1 MVFQRSNPF
10 PKIDPRERRLRA
22 AHRRHERRARLET
35 RVERALGQAA
45 LWEEVK
51 DRLDDSALGLS
62 GGQQQRLCIAR
73 ALAVEPEVLLMD
85 EPASA
90 LDPIATAHI
99 EELINELSAEYTV
112 VIVTHNMQQ
121 AARVADYTAFFY
133 LGELVEFDRTRRAV
147 HEAEQLADGRLHHG
161 AVRMMRRNSSS
172 REHTNREYEGEL
184 RRLREQLLLMG
195 AKVED
200 IIAGSIRALIDRDSA
215 LAEQMIA
222 VDRKINQLEIDIDE
236 LCMQV
241 LARRQPVASDL
252 RFLTTALKLV
262 TDLERIGDLG
272 VNICERVLELNGEP
286 PLKPYVDM
294 PNMAREAQEML
305 HEALDAFV
313 AADAER
319 AQRVIARDR
328 NVDAYYTQIFRELL
342 TYMMEDPR
350 NIFRA
355 TRLQS
360 IAKYLERIGDHAT
373 NLGELVVFMVK
384 GKDIRHAGKL
394 SDGR

>member
-1 MVFQRSNPF
+1 M
-10 PKIDPRERRLRA
+10 IRA
-22 AHRRHERRARLET
+22 ST
-35 RVERALGQAA
+35 
-45 LWEEVK
+45 
-51 DRLDDSALGLS
+51 
-62 GGQQQRLCIAR
+62 
-73 ALAVEPEVLLMD
+73 
-85 EPASA
+85 
-90 LDPIATAHI
+90 
-99 EELINELSAEYTV
+99 
-112 VIVTHNMQQ
+112 
-121 AARVADYTAFFY
+121 
-133 LGELVEFDRTRRAV
+133 
-147 HEAEQLADGRLHHG
+147 
-161 AVRMMRRNSSS
+161 S

-200 IIAGSIRALIDRDSA
+200 IIAGSIRALIDRDSP

-222 VDRKINQLEIDIDE
+222 ADRKINQLEIDIDE
-236 LCMQV
+236 HCMQV

-294 PNMAREAQEML
+294 PNMAREVQEML
-305 HEALDAFV
+305 HEGLDAFV
-313 AADAER
+313 ASDVER
-319 AQRVIARDR
+319 AQHVIARDR

-373 NLGELVVFMVK
+373 NVGELVVFMVK

-394 SDGR
+394 GDGG